1 MGGAGEFDDPDDED
15 EAGAC
20 DEDFGACAGDGFG
33 HDEEAFAVAWEEE
46 GVHAHDEGVIV
57 DGDESDGEGGEGI
70 DLDEENDEDEF
81 GEGGEHFGDG
91 AGDEGV
97 PAEAGAE
104 VFDGLDEGFAG
115 ALEDEEAGEE
125 LEDGESDGDWG
136 DGVVGGAGAAMA
148 DFHGDPDE
156 EADGHEDL
164 PDFGA
169 SRGGG
174 LGGEVSHGKGRVEDE
189 RWKNRRGLSRMTGS
203 IPFALNGLDSVWRR
217 QIIVNRVRR

>member
-1 MGGAGEFDDPDDED
+1 MGGAGEFDDSDDED

-46 GVHAHDEGVIV
+46 GVYAHDEGVIV
-57 DGDESDGEGGEGI
+57 DGDEGDGEGGEGI
-70 DLDEENDEDEF
+70 DLDEKNDEDEF
-81 GEGGEHFGDG
+81 GEGGEHFRDG
-91 AGDEGV
+91 ASDEGV

-104 VFDGLDEGFAG
+104 
-115 ALEDEEAGEE
+115 EDEEAGEE
-125 LEDGESDGDWG
+125 LEDGESDGDGG
-136 DGVVGGAGAAMA
+136 DGVVSGAGAAMD
-148 DFHGDPDE
+148 DFHGDPAE
-156 EADGHEDL
+156 ESDGHEDL

-174 LGGEVSHGKGRVEDE
+174 LGGEVSHGKGGVEGE
-189 RWKNRRGLSRMTGS
+189 WWESRKGLSRMTGS
-203 IPFALNGLDSVWRR
+203 IPFSLNGLDSAWRR